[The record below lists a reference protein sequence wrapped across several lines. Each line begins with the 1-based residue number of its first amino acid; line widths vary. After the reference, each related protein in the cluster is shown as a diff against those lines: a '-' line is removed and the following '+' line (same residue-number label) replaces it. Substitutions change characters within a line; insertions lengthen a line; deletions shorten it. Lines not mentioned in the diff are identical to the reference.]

1 MHPLARETQQNPIES
16 PLGHLGPSSPS
27 SPFSPLG
34 TAHQGTTLYIARH
47 GQSESNNQ
55 ALITGQIDVGLSPKG
70 ELQAQALALC
80 MRDVPLAA
88 IYTSG
93 LQRTVQTAR
102 PAADEKA
109 LPITQLRGLDE
120 IHLGVLQGRHRDE
133 RDPEAQALW
142 ALWQADVWNFCVPGG
157 ERFDGFTERVHAA
170 LQSILAR
177 HAGQQV
183 LVVGHRATNRVLLG
197 LLFGWSR
204 ERWAELRLRNKFF
217 YRLRL
222 GAGEPEIAT
231 YTLSGS
237 KTGRCQD
244 GFVM

>member
-1 MHPLARETQQNPIES
+1 MTDSPPRPAHP
-16 PLGHLGPSSPS
+16 
-27 SPFSPLG
+27 
-34 TAHQGTTLYIARH
+34 GTTLYIARH
-47 GQSESNNQ
+47 GQSESNHQ
-55 ALITGQIDVGLSPKG
+55 ALITGQLDVALSPKG
-70 ELQAQALALC
+70 QQQAQAVAQCL
-80 MRDVPLAA
+80 RDVPLAA
-88 IYTSG
+88 IYTSA

-102 PAADEKA
+102 PTADDQH
-109 LPITQLRGLDE
+109 LPMTSLRGLDE

-142 ALWQADVWNFCVPGG
+142 AQWQADVWNFRVPGG
-157 ERFDGFTERVHAA
+157 EGFEGFTERVVQA
-170 LQSILAR
+170 LRRIQAR

-183 LVVGHRATNRVLLG
+183 LIVGHRATNRVLLG
-197 LLFGWSR
+197 SLFGWPR

-222 GAGEPEIAT
+222 GAGAPEVAT
-231 YTLSGS
+231 FTLSGS

>member
-1 MHPLARETQQNPIES
+1 MNPSTFPAPHP
-16 PLGHLGPSSPS
+16 
-27 SPFSPLG
+27 
-34 TAHQGTTLYIARH
+34 GTTVYIARH

-55 ALITGQIDVGLSPKG
+55 ALITGQLDVVLSPKG
-70 ELQAQALALC
+70 EQQAQALAQCLH
-80 MRDVPLAA
+80 DVPLAA
-88 IYTSG
+88 VYTSA

-102 PAADEKA
+102 PAANDRA
-109 LPITQLRGLDE
+109 LPITQMPGLNE

-142 ALWQADVWNFCVPGG
+142 AQWQAELWTFRVPGG
-157 ERFDGFTERVHAA
+157 ERFDEFSERVGQA
-170 LQSILAR
+170 LQDILVR

-183 LVVGHRATNRVLLG
+183 LIVGHRATNRVLLG
-197 LLFGWSR
+197 LLFGWPR
-204 ERWAELRLRNKFF
+204 DRWAELRLRNKFF

-222 GAGEPEIAT
+222 GAGEPEVAS

-237 KTGRCQD
+237 KTGRCQE

>member
-1 MHPLARETQQNPIES
+1 MTDS
-16 PLGHLGPSSPS
+16 PQRSADP
-27 SPFSPLG
+27 
-34 TAHQGTTLYIARH
+34 GTTLYIARH

-55 ALITGQIDVGLSPKG
+55 ALITGQLDVALSPKG
-70 ELQAQALALC
+70 EQQAQAVARCLN
-80 MRDVPLAA
+80 DVPLAA

-102 PAADEKA
+102 PTADQKQ
-109 LPITQLRGLDE
+109 LPMTSLRGLDE

-142 ALWQADVWNFCVPGG
+142 AQWQADVWNFRVPGG
-157 ERFDGFTERVHAA
+157 EGFEGFTERVVLA
-170 LQSILAR
+170 LQGIQAR

-183 LVVGHRATNRVLLG
+183 LIVGHRATNRVLLG
-197 LLFGWSR
+197 SLFGWPR

-222 GAGEPEIAT
+222 GAGAPEVAT
-231 YTLSGS
+231 FTLSGS
-237 KTGRCQD
+237 KTGRCED